1 MNTSTILEV
10 NRQKNQASFA
20 ECWGMSR
27 PTTQGRRKELS
38 WVYAR
43 GDVAIGQNAYN
54 SVMKP
59 ASDILIDEFGPLSYL
74 APISEILPKCSA
86 EQDKYVSVILDSF
99 SNLFQKRLFYSKDEF
114 MFRAFEFDENLV
126 VIEWVFHEAILSLNV
141 EKKTKYSTW
150 SLIFLGESAK
160 KKGDRHGKLDSLD
173 SIPVVIKKIF
183 QELAEKFTYV

>member
-1 MNTSTILEV
+1 
-10 NRQKNQASFA
+10 
-20 ECWGMSR
+20 MSR
-27 PTTQGRRKELS
+27 PTIQGRRKELS

-59 ASDILIDEFGPLSYL
+59 ASDVLIDEHGPLSYL

-114 MFRAFEFDENLV
+114 MFRAFEFDENSI
-126 VIEWVFHEAILSLNV
+126 VIEWVFHEAIFSLNI
-141 EKKTKYSTW
+141 EEKTKYSSW

-160 KKGDRHGKLDSLD
+160 KNNDQYGDL
-173 SIPVVIKKIF
+173 KKIEQIPAAIEETF
-183 QELAEKFTYV
+183 RKLADRFTYV